1 MRLIYIAFL
10 SLFILS
16 CEEEIKPIPKGL
28 IEEIFDSQQVGDTY
42 IIRIN
47 LPESYIESERVYPVL
62 YQLDG
67 ETTTGSVIK
76 SYKNL
81 TVSNYIQEFII
92 VTIDYK
98 FDNKRVRDYT
108 PTALDG
114 FDESG
119 GAAKFLNF
127 LRLELFPYINDNYR
141 TNQVNTLRG
150 HSLGGLF
157 ASYVLFRSNDADA
170 IFSNFIIESPSWWWD
185 DNFSIGQEFEY
196 AQNFDDLFAQTYFS
210 VGEFEPASMKG
221 AFELMRDRLQARSYN
236 SFRSKFEILD
246 HQNHIDVRENEK
258 GLIEIF
264 AK

>member
-1 MRLIYIAFL
+1 MRLIYL
-10 SLFILS
+10 VLVSLFILS
-16 CEEEIKPIPKGL
+16 CQEDIESIPKGL
-28 IEEIFDSQQVGDTY
+28 IEETFDSQEVGDTY
-42 IIRIN
+42 IIRVN
-47 LPESYIESERVYPVL
+47 LPQSYTENERIYPVL

-81 TVSNYIQEFII
+81 TATNHIQEFII

-108 PTALDG
+108 PTALSG

-119 GAAKFLNF
+119 GAVKFLNF
-127 LRLELFPYINDNYR
+127 LRLELSPYINSKYR
-141 TNQVNTLRG
+141 TNQINTLRG

-157 ASYVLFRSNDADA
+157 ASYALFKNNDTDA

-185 DNFSIGQEFEY
+185 DNFSIGQEFDY
-196 AQNFDDLFAQTYFS
+196 AQNFDDLATHAYFS

-221 AFELMRDRLQARSYN
+221 VFELIRDRIQKRSYS

-246 HQNHIDVRENEK
+246 NQNHIDVRENEK